1 MIKFQCHYKLQ
12 ASWVD
17 EKGQPQL
24 YTVQDPITIQFSV
37 QKVQFQS
44 DNSARI
50 VVTNM
55 DGAVREALYQD
66 RLIFGSNRQIKKL
79 IVLDAGY
86 GDMLATVCKGWIS
99 ECYSIRQGTDVLT
112 IIEVIDP
119 DILSEY
125 CSITFQSGTSFK
137 EAYQYLTSQMPNLQ
151 VGECGELLG
160 EFKIPVTFNG
170 NTFVAINKLTGQ
182 HTFIENGVIHT
193 LQDNETLSDYGCY
206 LISSETGLLG
216 TPRRREAILEVSML
230 FEPTLR
236 IGQLVEIKA
245 DKNDSTTFKFN
256 GQYKILELYHECTI
270 SGSEEGQ
277 RITNLHLQYLEFTTN
292 SNVNLTSNPEGSP
305 PSVVKN
311 NKIQPITVKIGSAVQ
326 SIYKYIMNKNGS
338 VPNNPITNL
347 ITWKDM
353 IYPIKTGNTPA
364 DVKSSISLDKLARC
378 ETIATLLSECCNKYF
393 KGKRIVITSGYRT
406 PQNNAKNEASSNNSN
421 HKIGAAIDFYIP
433 GVPIQQLR
441 DTFSNKS
448 IWGYGVGIY
457 LKNNFIHVSTNPGER
472 FTVRKKV

>member
-12 ASWVD
+12 ASWTD
-17 EKGQPQL
+17 KKGEPQL

-160 EFKIPVTFNG
+160 EFKTPVTFNG

-206 LISSETGLLG
+206 LISGETGLLG

-230 FEPTLR
+230 FEPILR

-256 GQYKILELYHECTI
+256 GQYKILEIYHECTI

-277 RITNLHLQYLEFTTN
+277 RATNLLLQYLDFTTN
-292 SNVNLTSNPEGSP
+292 SNVNLTNNPEGSP

-311 NKIQPITVKIGSAVQ
+311 NKKQPITIKIGSAVQ
-326 SIYKYIMNKNGS
+326 SIYRQIMKFNGN

-353 IYPIKTGNTPA
+353 IYPGGSKNTPA
-364 DVKSSISLDKLARC
+364 NVQSTITLDKLARC
-378 ETIATLLSECCNKYF
+378 EAIATLLTDFCNTYF
-393 KGKRIVITSGYRT
+393 PGKRIKITSGYRT
-406 PQNNAKNEASSNNSN
+406 PQNNARTENSAKQSN
-421 HKIGAAIDFYIP
+421 HTKGAAIDFNIP
-433 GVPIQQLR
+433 GVSIQQLHR
-441 DTFSNKS
+441 VFKSNWS
-448 IWGYGVGIY
+448 YGLGTYSWG
-457 LKNNFIHVSTNPGER
+457 LHVSTNPRER
-472 FTVRKKV
+472 FTGKG

>member
-12 ASWVD
+12 ASWTD
-17 EKGQPQL
+17 EKGNPQL
-24 YTVQDPITIQFSV
+24 YIVQDPITIQFSV

-125 CSITFQSGTSFK
+125 CSVTFQTGTTFK

-160 EFKIPVTFNG
+160 EFKTPVTFNG

-206 LISSETGLLG
+206 LISGETGLLG

-292 SNVNLTSNPEGSP
+292 ANVNLTSNPEGSP

-311 NKIQPITVKIGSAVQ
+311 NKIQPITVKISSAVQ
-326 SIYKYIMNKNGS
+326 SIYRQIMKFNGS

-353 IYPIKTGNTPA
+353 IYPGGSKNTPSA
-364 DVKSSISLDKLARC
+364 VKSSITLDKLGRC
-378 ETIATLLSECCNKYF
+378 EAIATLLTDFVNTHF
-393 KGKRIVITSGYRT
+393 AGKRISIHSGYRT
-406 PQNNAKNEASSNNSN
+406 PSNNTNTENSAKQSN
-421 HKIGAAIDFYIP
+421 HLKGAAIDFHIP
-433 GVPIQQLR
+433 GVPIKTLHSV
-441 DTFSNKS
+441 FKS
-448 IWGYGVGIY
+448 SWGYGLGTY
-457 LKNNFIHVSTNPGER
+457 SWGLHVSTNPRER
-472 FTVRKKV
+472 FTGKG